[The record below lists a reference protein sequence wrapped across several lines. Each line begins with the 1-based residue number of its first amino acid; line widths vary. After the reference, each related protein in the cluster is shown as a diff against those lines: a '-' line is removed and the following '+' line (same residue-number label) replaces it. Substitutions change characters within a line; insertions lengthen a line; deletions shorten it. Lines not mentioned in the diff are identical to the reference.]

1 MSTNAIMIQD
11 ERPILMKTGLVH
23 WLKIERWEKLSEIL
37 AAQAGHQFIR
47 IPELGNIVINTA
59 EISQTLTIE
68 QYEDHCR
75 VKEGQ
80 WQCAY
85 RVWHLKKGECT
96 CKSDYLRKE
105 RERIAKEKEREEHKP
120 QTPEEQERSREAF
133 RLSDEKAALN
143 SAPGGM
149 WRQRYVKGSR
159 SGRSMRRSTITAW
172 EKETGRTADV
182 ADLAI
187 EENS

>member
-1 MSTNAIMIQD
+1 MSTQAIMIQD

-85 RVWHLKKGECT
+85 RIWHPKKGECQ
-96 CKSDYLRKE
+96 CKREWMQKE
-105 RERIAKEKEREEHKP
+105 RERVERAKKQEEEKP
-120 QTPEEQERSREAF
+120 QTPEEREASRQAF
-133 RLSDEKAALN
+133 LLSDEKAALN
-143 SAPGGM
+143 AGPGGM

-159 SGRSMRRSTITAW
+159 SGRSIRRSTITAW

-187 EENS
+187 DENS